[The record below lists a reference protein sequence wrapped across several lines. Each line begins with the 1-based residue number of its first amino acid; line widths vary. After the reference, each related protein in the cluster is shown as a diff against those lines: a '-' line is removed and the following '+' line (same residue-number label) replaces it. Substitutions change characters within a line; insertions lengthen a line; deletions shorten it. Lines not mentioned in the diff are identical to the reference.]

1 MAKLH
6 KLQSDAFR
14 GLLQGV
20 NFAKDLQTQATE
32 EERYQEQQDFR
43 NQEFAFRK
51 EEAKQAGDRWRQ
63 NFAEQVRQFGID
75 VGLKEQQMKI
85 NDENADADRAQR
97 DVEIAGRQRYTDAM
111 TAQLGFART
120 QQDKLDKAREDAKK
134 VATALREAY
143 GAGQGAPEQV
153 TGEDLYNISKESMGK
168 TNIDLK
174 NYRGNGIVGL
184 YELAMNKLGLKTSED
199 IRIREGAN
207 KTAEAMNAQALSA
220 HLLAGKLPKTLKA
233 LEMLNSSSYSEDL
246 LKQPDIATY
255 VNDAASNVST
265 LLTYIKDGTI
275 TDPTMIKNIKE
286 YSKKI
291 LPYVLY
297 RQPSELETFSSKE
310 AIKTENKA
318 KLEEYKYKL
327 ENPED

>member
-1 MAKLH
+1 MA

-63 NFAEQVRQFGID
+63 NFAEQVRQFGVD

-134 VATALREAY
+134 VATLLREAY

-153 TGEDLYNISKESMGK
+153 TGEQLYKTMKEEADNTSYSPYVFGPA
-168 TNIDLK
+168 
-174 NYRGNGIVGL
+174 GF
-184 YELAMNKLGLKTSED
+184 AMNL
-199 IRIREGAN
+199 ANYN
-207 KTAEAMNAQALSA
+207 KTKKASKFTADEMAKQMNAQGLSA

-255 VNDAASNVST
+255 VNDAASNIST

-275 TDPTMIKNIKE
+275 TDPAMIKNIKE

-297 RQPSELETFSSKE
+297 RQPSELETFSTKE